1 MKRNSHKYQHFA
13 LDQDNNIVDIK
24 NTVDNNKYYC
34 HMIVI
39 YTLLQKK

>member
-34 HMIVI
+34 PNCHAKMI
-39 YTLLQKK
+39 LKRA